1 MALRLELDPSG
12 VRAFCARWKVAELAV
27 FGSATRDDF
36 RPDSDLDVLV
46 SPEPGVTWSL
56 MDLGTMREELIEL
69 SGRPVDLLVRR
80 AVEASSN
87 WIRRKA
93 ILESAEVVFAAG

>member
-1 MALRLELDPSG
+1 MALRVELDPSG
-12 VRAFCARWKVAELAV
+12 VSAFCVRWKVAELAV
-27 FGSATRDDF
+27 FGSAVRDDF
-36 RPDSDLDVLV
+36 RADSDLDVLV
-46 SPEPGVTWSL
+46 SPEPGVVWSL

-80 AVEASSN
+80 AVEESPN

-93 ILESAEVVFAAG
+93 ILDSAEVVFAAG

>member
-1 MALRLELDPSG
+1 MSLRLDLDATG
-12 VRAFCARWKVAELAV
+12 MRAFCTRWKVAELAV
-27 FGSATRDDF
+27 FGSVTRDDF
-36 RPDSDLDVLV
+36 RADSDLDVLV

-56 MDLGTMREELIEL
+56 MDLGTMREELADL

-80 AVEASSN
+80 AVEESPN

-93 ILESAEVVFAAG
+93 ILDSAEVVLAAG

>member
-1 MALRLELDPSG
+1 M
-12 VRAFCARWKVAELAV
+12 

-36 RPDSDLDVLV
+36 RSDSDLDVLV

-56 MDLGTMREELIEL
+56 MDLGTMREDLIEL

-80 AVEASSN
+80 AVEESPN

-93 ILESAEVVFAAG
+93 ILESAEVIFAAG

>member
-1 MALRLELDPSG
+1 MALRLELDPDG
-12 VRAFCARWKVAELAV
+12 VSVFCARWKVAELAV
-27 FGSATRDDF
+27 FGSVTRDDF

-46 SPEPGVTWSL
+46 SPEPGVVWSL
-56 MDLGTMREELIEL
+56 MDLGAMREDLIAL

>member
-1 MALRLELDPSG
+1 MAPRVKLDPEGLS
-12 VRAFCARWKVAELAV
+12 AFCARWRVRELAV

-36 RPDSDLDVLV
+36 RADSDLDVLV
-46 SPEPGVTWSL
+46 SPESGVVWSL
-56 MDLGTMREELIEL
+56 MDLGVMREELIAL

-80 AVEASSN
+80 AVEASPN

-93 ILESAEVVFAAG
+93 ILESAEVLFASG

>member
-1 MALRLELDPSG
+1 MALGLELDPSA
-12 VRAFCARWKVAELAV
+12 VRSFCTRWKVAELAV

-36 RPDSDLDVLV
+36 RSDSDLDVLV
-46 SPEPGVTWSL
+46 SPEQGMTWSL

-80 AVEASSN
+80 AVEASPN

-93 ILESAEVVFAAG
+93 ILESAEVIFPAG

>member
-1 MALRLELDPSG
+1 MALRLELDPDD
-12 VRAFCARWKVAELAV
+12 VNAFCTRWKVAELAV

-36 RPDSDLDVLV
+36 RADSDLDVLV
-46 SPEPGVTWSL
+46 SPEPGVVWSL
-56 MDLGTMREELIEL
+56 MDLGAMREDLIAL